1 MTPSDPDT
9 MMTALAQAQHLT
21 QQTGQEFVVFTCD
34 LQLYRVALHVMWTYP
49 DRFPNVIMGLGR
61 IHSLMSF
68 VGSVGTLMAESGLAE
83 VMSAVFGGVPK
94 MLSGKKFPQHVRALR
109 LVVEEVLRSIIEQT
123 PITRKHDLMSI
134 LEELTSRSKTTK
146 IWVDILIKPV
156 FIMMMFIRAER
167 EGDWPLHLEAFTLM
181 MPYFYAAGHVHYARY
196 GLFYL
201 RSMETLPTKVLDL
214 FMKGEHVLRH
224 IPGIWNGIWSDM
236 YIEITFMRYGHGKGG
251 IIGITLKPET
261 LKTWALSLHLCSK
274 LESNLSEMVDGD
286 GGNMQIIHKEEAQSS

>member
-1 MTPSDPDT
+1 
-9 MMTALAQAQHLT
+9 
-21 QQTGQEFVVFTCD
+21 
-34 LQLYRVALHVMWTYP
+34 
-49 DRFPNVIMGLGR
+49 
-61 IHSLMSF
+61 
-68 VGSVGTLMAESGLAE
+68 MAESGLAE

-94 MLSGKKFPQHVRALR
+94 MLSGKKFPQNVRALR

-134 LEELTSRSKTTK
+134 LEELARRSKTTK
-146 IWVDILIKPV
+146 LWVDILIKPV

-167 EGDWPLHLEAFTLM
+167 EGDWPLHLEALTLM
-181 MPYFYAAGHVHYARY
+181 MPYFYATGHVHYARY

-201 RSMETLPTKVLDL
+201 RSMEALPTKVLDL

-224 IPGIWNGIWSDM
+224 ILGIWNGIWSDM
-236 YIEITFMRYGHGKGG
+236 YIETTFMRYGHGKGG

-274 LESNLSEMVDGD
+274 LESNLSEIVDGD
-286 GGNMQIIHKEEAQSS
+286 GGNVQIIHKEESSSFCLQ